1 MKILKENLQPLADDL
16 MSYCQKELGYESK
29 PELYFQEDEKNS
41 VNPLGKTAH
50 YSPEESK
57 VVVYVS
63 GRHTK
68 DVLRSV
74 AHELVHHLQNT
85 RGDFN
90 RPAETVDGYAQKDPH
105 LRNMEKEA
113 YLLGNMLFRDWED
126 NKKIKENRKM
136 DTPKLKEAVRSMVK
150 KALME
155 KIKNPG
161 KHKTGMKAGY
171 DKDGDGVPNG
181 ADKAPEDGSVDET
194 RYEGPKGGMSDKSMT
209 GQGNLPGRKK
219 KPKPEPTKVGGKRP
233 GGKSGFGPVYS
244 YDFDDDGNVN
254 EQDLDMKA
262 RASTSDFKKG
272 GIEQT
277 KAGSAG
283 GVSAQERALVQ
294 QISQLLL
301 QAAQQGN
308 LAQGSVTRYINM
320 AMEKVRGMLGDGGA
334 EPKKELE
341 EGGRPLSR
349 PKRTMADLD
358 KDAKTRETDFLKKK
372 KEELEEEVEEA
383 HKYGHADPDG
393 KLGSMGADHDAMVAS
408 AGKKEQDKK
417 DREGAA
423 RLKAFMKGGIKEEY
437 ENKFADIKA
446 TSKLHETK
454 QARINKLLM
463 EWCKK

>member
-1 MKILKENLQPLADDL
+1 MKILAENLQPLADDL
-16 MSYCQKELGYESK
+16 MSYCQTQLGYESK
-29 PELYFQEDEKNS
+29 PELYFEEDEENS
-41 VNPLGKTAH
+41 TNPLGQTAH

-57 VVVYVS
+57 VVVYIS

-68 DVLRSV
+68 DILRSV

-85 RGDFN
+85 RGEFDE
-90 RPAETVDGYAQKDPH
+90 PTGTDAGYAQKDPH

-136 DTPKLKEAVRSMVK
+136 DTPKLEETVRSMVK

-233 GGKSGFGPVYS
+233 GGKSGFGPVYV
-244 YDFDDDGNVN
+244 G
-254 EQDLDMKA
+254 EQELDMKA
-262 RASTSDFKKG
+262 RTSTQDFKRG
-272 GIEQT
+272 GIEQSKT
-277 KAGSAG
+277 GAAG
-283 GVSAQERALVQ
+283 GVTAQERALVQ

-320 AMEKVRGMLGDGGA
+320 AMEKVRGMLKDGGA
-334 EPKKELE
+334 EPEKELE
-341 EGGRPLSR
+341 EGGAAMRQGNE
-349 PKRTMADLD
+349 D
-358 KDAKTRETDFLKKK
+358 KDQGRERMLPDRLK
-372 KEELEEEVEEA
+372 EEEEVEEA

-393 KLGSMGADHDAMVAS
+393 KLGSMGADHDAMIAR
-408 AGKKEQDKK
+408 AAKKEQDKK

-423 RLKAFMKGGIKEEY
+423 RLKAAMKGGVKEEY
-437 ENKFADIKA
+437 ENKFADIEA

-454 QARINKLLM
+454 QERLNKLLM

>member
-1 MKILKENLQPLADDL
+1 
-16 MSYCQKELGYESK
+16 
-29 PELYFQEDEKNS
+29 
-41 VNPLGKTAH
+41 
-50 YSPEESK
+50 
-57 VVVYVS
+57 
-63 GRHTK
+63 
-68 DVLRSV
+68 
-74 AHELVHHLQNT
+74 
-85 RGDFN
+85 
-90 RPAETVDGYAQKDPH
+90 
-105 LRNMEKEA
+105 
-113 YLLGNMLFRDWED
+113 
-126 NKKIKENRKM
+126 
-136 DTPKLKEAVRSMVK
+136 
-150 KALME
+150 LME

-383 HKYGHADPDG
+383 HKYGHADSDDR
-393 KLGSMGADHDAMVAS
+393 LGSMGADHDAMVAS
-408 AGKKEQDKK
+408 ARKKEQDKR

>member
-1 MKILKENLQPLADDL
+1 
-16 MSYCQKELGYESK
+16 
-29 PELYFQEDEKNS
+29 
-41 VNPLGKTAH
+41 
-50 YSPEESK
+50 
-57 VVVYVS
+57 
-63 GRHTK
+63 
-68 DVLRSV
+68 
-74 AHELVHHLQNT
+74 
-85 RGDFN
+85 
-90 RPAETVDGYAQKDPH
+90 
-105 LRNMEKEA
+105 
-113 YLLGNMLFRDWED
+113 
-126 NKKIKENRKM
+126 M
-136 DTPKLKEAVRSMVK
+136 DTPKLEETVRSMVK

-233 GGKSGFGPVYS
+233 GGKSGFGPVYV
-244 YDFDDDGNVN
+244 G
-254 EQDLDMKA
+254 EQELDMKA
-262 RASTSDFKKG
+262 RTSTQDFKRG
-272 GIEQT
+272 GIEQSKT
-277 KAGSAG
+277 GAAG
-283 GVSAQERALVQ
+283 GVTAQERALVQ

-320 AMEKVRGMLGDGGA
+320 AMEKVRGMLKDGGA
-334 EPKKELE
+334 EPEKELE
-341 EGGRPLSR
+341 EGGAAMRQGNEDKDQGRERMLPDRLKEEEEVEEVRKSGRPGRNR
-349 PKRTMADLD
+349 PKKTMADLD
-358 KDAKTRETDFLKKK
+358 KDAKTRETNFLKKK
-372 KEELEEEVEEA
+372 KDEVEEA

-393 KLGSMGADHDAMVAS
+393 KLGSMGADHDAMIAR
-408 AGKKEQDKK
+408 AAKKEQDKK

-423 RLKAFMKGGIKEEY
+423 RLKAAMKGGVKEEY
-437 ENKFADIKA
+437 ENKFADIEA

-454 QARINKLLM
+454 QERLNKLLM